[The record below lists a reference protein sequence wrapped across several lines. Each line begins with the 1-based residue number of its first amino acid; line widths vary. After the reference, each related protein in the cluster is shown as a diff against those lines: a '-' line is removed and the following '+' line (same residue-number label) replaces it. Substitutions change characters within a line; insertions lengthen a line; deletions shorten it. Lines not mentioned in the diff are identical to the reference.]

1 MNKWL
6 EIPAVQRRQILQQV
20 AIARHLDATAIEK
33 DWWVTMCLT
42 AMFQCRCAGFLSFK
56 GGTSLSKCWH
66 LIDRMSEDIDIA
78 VDRRFFGLD
87 GEITRRKDITAIR
100 QALCSYVLD
109 DLSSEIANKLSGF
122 GLVGFNVNTPL
133 ITDSSTDPQ
142 IIEVEFDSVLPS
154 PVDYLRPKV
163 LIEIGARSMT
173 EPCERISIR
182 SILAEHY
189 PDAPFADAPVK
200 VTVATSGRTFLE
212 KIFLIHE
219 EMQKPSVRID
229 RMSRHLYDI
238 AMMKDKPFAEEA
250 LADKELYESVVH
262 HRETLTHVS
271 GIDYTHHAPQ
281 YIKIVPTGETEQAW
295 RNDYESMLRTMIS
308 GEQISFDEIMK
319 RLVELQGKI
328 NAGHIDQYFG
338 KFIRPHFR

>member
-6 EIPAVQRRQILQQV
+6 EIPSVQRGQILQQV

-33 DWWVTMCLT
+33 DWWVTMCLR
-42 AMFQCRCAGFLSFK
+42 AMFQCRCAGFLNFK

-109 DLSSEIANKLSGF
+109 DLSSEIANKLSGL

-154 PVDYLRPKV
+154 LVDYLRPKV
-163 LIEIGARSMT
+163 LIEIGARSMA
-173 EPCERISIR
+173 EPCDKITIR

-189 PDAPFADAPVK
+189 PDAPFADAPIT
-200 VTVATSGRTFLE
+200 VTVAAPGRTFLE

-238 AMMKDKPFAEEA
+238 VMMKDKPFAKEA
-250 LADKELYESVVH
+250 LADKELYESVVR
-262 HRETLTHVS
+262 HREILTHVS
-271 GIDYTHHAPQ
+271 GIDYTHHAPK

-295 RNDYESMLRTMIS
+295 RNDYESMLRTMIY

-328 NAGHIDQYFG
+328 NAD
-338 KFIRPHFR
+338 

>member
-6 EIPAVQRRQILQQV
+6 EIPSAQRAQILQQI

-42 AMFQCRCAGFLSFK
+42 ALFRCRCADYINFK

-78 VDRRFFGLD
+78 VDRKFFGLD
-87 GEITRRKDITAIR
+87 GEITRRKDITVIR
-100 QALCSYVLD
+100 QALCSYVLE
-109 DLSSEIANKLSGF
+109 DLSSEISDKLSGL

-133 ITDSSTDPQ
+133 TVDSSTDPQ

-154 PVDYLRPKV
+154 PIEYLRPKV

-173 EPCERISIR
+173 EPCERIPIR

-189 PDAPFADAPVK
+189 PEAPFADAPVT
-200 VTVATSGRTFLE
+200 VNVATPGRTFLE

-238 AMMKDKPFAEEA
+238 AMMKDKPFAKEA
-250 LADKELYESVVH
+250 LADTELYKSIVH

-271 GIDYTHHAPQ
+271 GIDYSHHAPQ

-295 RNDYESMLRTMIS
+295 RNDYESMLRTMIY

-319 RLVELQGKI
+319 RLVELQEKVNEI
-328 NAGHIDQYFG
+328 EI
-338 KFIRPHFR
+338 